1 MKLFSLN
8 MNPKERATG
17 RFKSRV
23 NRTLV
28 RAVIEAKREKNLTQ
42 SQIADQMGVDKSTFS
57 RIINGRGN
65 LTLKTIGDV
74 SWVLGLRPDITFSKI
89 QHDSADRANRPAMQ
103 PNTGNKSESL
113 PHSSYPSNAT
123 FNLTEAAEASRTAS
137 SQNVIAKESTIVAN

>member
-8 MNPKERATG
+8 MSPKERATG

-28 RAVIEAKREKNLTQ
+28 RAVIEAKREKKLTQ

-89 QHDSADRANRPAMQ
+89 QHDSADGANHPAMQ
-103 PNTGNKSESL
+103 ANTGNKSEVL
-113 PHSSYPSNAT
+113 PQSSH
-123 FNLTEAAEASRTAS
+123 LTAFVWKQEAEMSRTGS
-137 SQNVIAKESTIVAN
+137 SQNKSVISAN